1 MKRLTVI
8 LAILLLVSF
17 TAGCGGGRQRVTLPQ
32 GVSGDIAVLSL
43 GADTTG
49 LNNDQIALLQRTLN
63 WMDRDILP
71 SLARKGFNPVR
82 INKESDFTGTGNG
95 HLLKISI
102 TKHKMIPKG
111 ARIWGGMMAGAD
123 QLGAHY
129 DLVDSSGK
137 TVLSWDDFQGS
148 TKGGTYCAQ
157 TLNRNTA
164 NKIATYVS
172 AN

>member
-8 LAILLLVSF
+8 LAILSLVSF
-17 TAGCGGGRQRVTLPQ
+17 TAGCGGRSKKVGLPQ

-49 LNNDQIALLQRTLN
+49 LNNDQVALLQHSLN
-63 WMDRDILP
+63 WMDRDILR
-71 SLARKGFNPVR
+71 SLSRKGLNPVR
-82 INKESDFTGTGNG
+82 INNESDFTGAGNG

-102 TKHKMIPKG
+102 TKHKMIPKS
-111 ARIWGGMMAGAD
+111 ARFWGGMIAGAD

-164 NKIATYVS
+164 DKIAAYLS
-172 AN
+172 SN